1 MKVEQALHLLPDLE
15 SVVPLRA
22 ALLASSEGSDR
33 VAWTSAGAYL
43 TVGKRNLS
51 PDVVRQR
58 MPQLV
63 RAVSDH
69 VAAVYN
75 AYADALDGQERGDL
89 GAAVASLLRAGRLEE
104 RAGRL
109 RAARG
114 WYEVALRLA
123 EALQDRRPEVEALLA
138 IGNVCVAIGNAPEGA
153 RAYQRSLALAEAEFD
168 QDGAIAAC
176 EGLGRA
182 AIEHGEWSGAQAW
195 LARGLR
201 LAEASGDPVRLGRLH
216 RRLGGLADRQG
227 DLVAASDHLRRAR
240 EGVEPAGDASEMARI
255 LDAQGMLEGRQGRA
269 EVAIAAFREALA
281 WTRRREPDPA
291 LETRVR
297 LHLAELL
304 LGAGR
309 ALEAEDEM
317 RRAEQLA
324 IAANLSARLVRIYT
338 LMGAQRGRQGDETG
352 FVFFEQAMA
361 LCRALERSPAL
372 EAEVCYEYGVFKH
385 HLGQRD
391 EARAYLERARE
402 LYEAVGGAATLERVR
417 AELEQLS
424 A

>member
-1 MKVEQALHLLPDLE
+1 VKVEQALHFLPDLE
-15 SVVPLRA
+15 SVMPLRA
-22 ALLASSEGSDR
+22 ELLASSEGSDR
-33 VAWTSAGAYL
+33 AAWTSAGAYL

-51 PDVVRQR
+51 PDAVRQR
-58 MPQLV
+58 LPQLV
-63 RAVSDH
+63 RAVADH

-89 GAAVASLLRAGRLEE
+89 GVAVASLLRAGRLEE
-104 RAGRL
+104 YAGRL

-114 WYEVALRLA
+114 WYEVALGVA

-138 IGNVCVAIGNAPEGA
+138 IGAACVTIGAAVDGA
-153 RAYQRSLALAEAEFD
+153 RAYQRGLALAESEFD

-176 EGLGRA
+176 EGLGRSA
-182 AIEHGEWSGAQAW
+182 FERGEWAGAQAW
-195 LARGLR
+195 MARGLR
-201 LAEASGDPVRLGRLH
+201 LAEASGDPVRVGRLH
-216 RRLGGLADRQG
+216 RRLGVLADRQG
-227 DLVAASDHLRRAR
+227 DLVSAGDHLRRAR
-240 EGVEPAGDASEMARI
+240 EAVEPSGDAREMARI
-255 LDAQGMLEGRQGRA
+255 LDAQGVLDARGGRA
-269 EVAIAAFREALA
+269 DVAIAAYREALA

-304 LGAGR
+304 LATDR

-324 IAANLSARLVRIYT
+324 IGANLTARLVQIYT
-338 LMGAQRGRQGDETG
+338 LMGAHRGRLGDETG
-352 FVFFEQAMA
+352 FVFFEQAMT
-361 LCRALERSPAL
+361 LCHALERSPAL

-385 HLGQRD
+385 HLGQQD

-402 LYEAVGGAATLERVR
+402 LYEGVGGAATLERVR
-417 AELEQLS
+417 AELEQLT